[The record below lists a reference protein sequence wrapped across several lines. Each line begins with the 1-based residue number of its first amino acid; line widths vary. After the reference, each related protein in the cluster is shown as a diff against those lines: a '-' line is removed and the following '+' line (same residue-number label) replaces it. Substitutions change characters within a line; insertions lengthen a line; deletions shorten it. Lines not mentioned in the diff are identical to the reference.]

1 MKEFSRNRT
10 QSVLM
15 TWPQITANDGLLAK
29 IYMDFCGEYPEYN
42 VVMTD
47 DAFKG
52 SMTRLLSDEI
62 DLAMLHVP
70 ENADLSKFTFS
81 PVAKA
86 SVYVTLPEDHPLAGE
101 DYISFKMLE
110 NETVLTFRPDSLI
123 RTELDKAADRAGA
136 SLSVTSVN
144 QIDVAKKLVLDGHGI
159 TFMTM
164 D

>member
-1 MKEFSRNRT
+1 
-10 QSVLM
+10 
-15 TWPQITANDGLLAK
+15 
-29 IYMDFCGEYPEYN
+29 
-42 VVMTD
+42 
-47 DAFKG
+47 
-52 SMTRLLSDEI
+52 
-62 DLAMLHVP
+62 MLHVP

-164 D
+164 DDLYPEASEPGLVFRPLRDPIVMRKGLLQKPGRPSRPAVTKLTDFILKTVASLRT